1 MNSKHCV
8 SFTSRCIRSSH
19 RTQLSNVR
27 RTTTTTAK
35 EGGASPSK
43 TTGTTTPHAATE
55 GEAAKQTVKIE
66 EPSNNPFP
74 LLAHATENI
83 DLSSRLR
90 SYSNTF
96 GIIGALMCSLSIS
109 ALSMMPMERP
119 KKQNDSDSNDRN
131 KTLIKKG
138 AGQPVLVKYL
148 GLSRDQLEDL
158 YIAFWAAS
166 FYTSGVGL
174 GLSTIVAGV
183 VAATAPSYVKIFVRR
198 HSDLLVALPISQ
210 AISGG
215 FAGLGLFVGL
225 DEARGEPVSWIGVL
239 GVYAWSILLGAS
251 TMRVLKDY
259 QKARAAGKVSSSS
272 HTIVKKKSDDTW
284 YSSWYSN

>member
-1 MNSKHCV
+1 MNCKHFV
-8 SFTSRCIRSSH
+8 SFASRSIRSSH
-19 RTQLSNVR
+19 GKQLWNVR
-27 RTTTTTAK
+27 QTTTTTK
-35 EGGASPSK
+35 EVGASPSK
-43 TTGTTTPHAATE
+43 KTVTTTAPAAE
-55 GEAAKQTVKIE
+55 GEATKQQTTKIE

-109 ALSMMPMERP
+109 ALSMMPMERRP
-119 KKQNDSDSNDRN
+119 KKQNDADNNDETN

-138 AGQPVLVKYL
+138 AGQPMLVTYL
-148 GLSRDQLEDL
+148 GLTRDQLEDL
-158 YIAFWAAS
+158 YITFWAAS

-174 GLSTIVAGV
+174 GLSTVVAGV

-198 HSDLLVALPISQ
+198 HSDLLVALPICQ

-225 DEARGEPVSWIGVL
+225 DEARGEPVSWIGIL
-239 GVYAWSILLGAS
+239 GVYAWSVLLGGS
-251 TMRVLKDY
+251 TVRVLKDY
-259 QKARAAGKVSSSS
+259 KKARAAGKVSSSS
-272 HTIVKKKSDDTW
+272 NGSVKKKIDDTW
-284 YSSWYSN
+284 HSF